1 MVPAMR
7 PLAISLGIAA
17 AAALASSAPAV
28 AAGPVQALP
37 PANPP
42 KVTEIAPGVGYQ
54 RLLRA
59 GGEVVHVITGAPSP
73 RVSLNPVLTAGSPV
87 RRAALTE
94 AIGQRLPAGAIAGV
108 NGDFF
113 NVAQGYPSGVL
124 FTGGDLISEPQ
135 AARSAL
141 VLLPGGL
148 IDAVRL
154 ALEGRFQAVDP
165 TNAKLFPLRTFS
177 GLNRPA
183 QRSSE
188 TILYTP
194 AYAQAATPT
203 GSRYE
208 VTVRLDAP
216 GPLTPNVARAG
227 TVIAVKNG
235 GGTLIAPGQVVLTGV
250 GSAGPALVSEFP
262 LGRRVNLSPGLTALP
277 AGALA
282 ALGGGPLLVR
292 DGAAVPAAGEGFTG
306 SQMGSRTSRTAV
318 GQTADGTIL
327 LVTAEGPSQGSPG
340 ITVADQASLLASLGA
355 RTAMAMD
362 AGGSAQ
368 MAVGTSLAIPWSS
381 PRSVPDALLMYYD
394 GVRIETLPF
403 RLSAN
408 ADRVDDST
416 TVVMRS
422 PRAGVARL
430 TIAHRTGRPT
440 KRLWEGRLGPGS
452 VRVLLDPRRIH
463 LADGV
468 YTVVANFTPDDGS
481 GVTEQR
487 RRVILDRTLGSLSA
501 RAESRRVGKRVV
513 ARLDVGFVLAHS
525 ARVSA
530 RVESTSGGVLHRLA
544 AGKVMRPGRHSLSW
558 NRRSGSKVV
567 SGSVRVIVEARGRL
581 GTSGLVRAVT
591 LRPPPKPAAKGA
603 AARPPG

>member
-1 MVPAMR
+1 MR
-7 PLAISLGIAA
+7 PLAISIGLAA
-17 AAALASSAPAV
+17 ATALASAASAG
-28 AAGPVQALP
+28 AAPVQALP
-37 PANPP
+37 PASPP
-42 KVTEIAPGVGYQ
+42 TVTEIAPGVGYQ
-54 RLLRA
+54 RLVQA
-59 GGEVVHVITGAPSP
+59 GGEVVHVIRGAASP

-87 RRAALTE
+87 HRAELTD
-94 AIGQRLPAGAIAGV
+94 AIGQRLPAGAIAGI

-113 NVAQGYPSGVL
+113 NVSQNYPSGVL

-135 AARSAL
+135 ASRSAL
-141 VLLPGGL
+141 VLLPGGA

-165 TNAKLFPLRTFS
+165 TNPTPFPLHTFS
-177 GLNRPA
+177 GINRPA
-183 QRSSE
+183 QRGRE

-194 AYAQAATPT
+194 AYAQTATPT

-216 GPLTPNVARAG
+216 GPLTPNVPRTG
-227 TVIAVKNG
+227 TVLAVKNG
-235 GGTLIAPGQVVLTGV
+235 GGTLIQPGQVVLTGV

-262 LGRRVNLSPGLTALP
+262 VGRRVNLSPGLSALP
-277 AGALA
+277 PGAVA
-282 ALGGGPLLVR
+282 ALGGGPLLVQ
-292 DGAAVPAAGEGFTG
+292 DGKAVPTSGEGFTG
-306 SQMGSRTSRTAV
+306 SQLGSRTSRSAV
-318 GQTADGTIL
+318 GQTADGTVL

-340 ITVADQASLLASLGA
+340 ITVADQAALLASLGA
-355 RTAMAMD
+355 RTAVAMD

-368 MAVGTSLAIPWSS
+368 LAVGTSLAIPWSS
-381 PRSVPDALLMYYD
+381 PRSIPDVLLMYYD
-394 GVRIETLPF
+394 GVRIEPLPF
-403 RLSAN
+403 RISAN

-416 TVVMRS
+416 TVVMRTTR
-422 PRAGVARL
+422 PGVARL
-430 TIAHRTGRPT
+430 TIARRTGRPT

-463 LADGV
+463 LADGL

-481 GVTEQR
+481 GVTEQG

-501 RAESRRVGKRVV
+501 RAESRRLGPKVV

-530 RVESTSGGVLHRLA
+530 RVESTSGKVLHRLA
-544 AGKVMRPGRHSLSW
+544 AGRVMRPGRHGLTW
-558 NRRSGSKVV
+558 NRRGGGAVV

-591 LRPPPKPAAKGA
+591 LPPPPKPAAKAG